1 MKKTLTALAVA
12 ATFGLATVA
21 APQPAQAGKGGRVA
35 AGIIGGLAVGALIG
49 AAAANGPYYGGPRYY
64 YGPPRDY
71 YYRPRCWWERE
82 RYWNGYRWRSH
93 RVRVC
98 D

>member
-1 MKKTLTALAVA
+1 MRKALTALAVA
-12 ATFGLATVA
+12 ATFALATIA
-21 APQPAQAGKGGRVA
+21 APQSAEARNGRNA
-35 AGIIGGLAVGALIG
+35 AAIFGGLAAGALIG
-49 AAAANGPYYGGPRYY
+49 AAIANGPYYYGPRRHYRRY
-64 YGPPRDY
+64 YGPD
-71 YYRPRCWWERE
+71 CWWERE